1 MKIALV
7 SLFALA
13 TAPAA
18 LAATIDVNY
27 SPEFQEKLQDDYGV
41 KEGDRLA
48 DDIRGDIEREL
59 KKANVDADRV
69 AVTILDATPNRP
81 TMKQL
86 SDRPGLDMLRSK
98 SLGGMDLKG
107 TVFDA
112 SGTPVAE
119 LEYDWYETSIENVV
133 TASVWSDANR
143 ASSKFARKLAE
154 ELTD

>member
-1 MKIALV
+1 MKIALI

-18 LAATIDVNY
+18 LAATIDVDY
-27 SPEFQEKLQDDYGV
+27 SPEFQEKLQDDYGF
-41 KEGDRLA
+41 KEGERLA

-59 KKANVDADRV
+59 KKANIDADRV
-69 AVTILDATPNRP
+69 TVTIVDAAPNRP
-81 TMKQL
+81 TMKQMA
-86 SDRPGLDMLRSK
+86 DRPGLDMLRSK
-98 SLGGMDLKG
+98 SIGGMDLKG

-119 LEYDWYETSIENVV
+119 LEYDWYETSSGKVV
-133 TASVWSDANR
+133 TASVWSDANG
-143 ASSKFARKLAE
+143 ASSRFPRKLAE